1 MADTSLK
8 ALTSI
13 VYTMAEKTQKGIQ
26 EDVAAI
32 RKSVC
37 EADGILSVLLSI
49 KKSVDDVNKKGVL
62 SKLGSGGKFS
72 SRNMDKLFN
81 RLIKSTDSITKLL
94 DKIYGR
100 LQKMETGKGG
110 GKKDKRLE
118 RRDER
123 NKKRDARLEH
133 ISQSIDIIERLSKI
147 NIKDF
152 IFAKTKMKHISR
164 IMERFKNMF
173 KMFKN
178 KKEMES
184 TVEFASSAIE
194 IVQKL
199 SKIALLGIPARLGVK
214 AIEKVFL
221 GGKKGGG
228 LLAIFRKVNEHKK
241 DITQAK
247 KVSKDM
253 LLTAGALFLT
263 SALLAGT
270 AVVAVPAMIGAL
282 ALRGIVWLLSGTFKV
297 LNKTEKSALKG
308 SVVLLIMSASIITFG
323 LGIGY
328 MAKSIRTL
336 KWKDFGKLILQI
348 AAFAVLFRVIGIKAF
363 AISVAIG
370 SAALMVMGFAL
381 NVFSKGLKETA
392 EVTKG
397 IKWKDFGNMVGQ
409 IFTTGLTVGALALMP
424 IGPGVR
430 KLKKMGKALGLYADS
445 IEKWKKLGDTK
456 QAVSNIENAISK
468 TRDAIKGSNF
478 DMKAVRQLHK
488 VGKSLL
494 KLYKGVKDWD
504 KFNGKKA
511 AANLSDT
518 IGELKKIFNKDN
530 NTFDKKNLKTFRR
543 VGGILRRLY
552 KGIQPWENLNSEK
565 ATENLRDTIGELRK
579 IFNKDNNTFD
589 KKNLKT
595 FRSVGRI
602 LRRLYN
608 GTKPW
613 ENLNSEKATTNL
625 KDTIGE
631 LVTIFKENTFDNKKN
646 LKTFRS
652 VGRILRRLYKGVKP
666 WENLNATQAANNLE
680 YTIGKIKDIFEK
692 EFETNGAERSMNT
705 LIKVTNMSTQ
715 IMDSLKTWGE
725 FKPIPALENIGT
737 SVNSLLDIFGMNDE
751 GNKKEKTLED
761 AVNGKSNFWNGI
773 KNSLKKVGNNIA
785 SAVEQV
791 SENAKTAARN
801 NGVEHRMLT
810 LRNIMESLDDVR
822 VYLDP
827 WQNENTVMGIKSLTK
842 AVNAINILDTE
853 KATVMIELFKS
864 FSSIGKRPFDGFSR
878 AVNRFS
884 KSCNNLIDA
893 LNNFEPIEGG
903 TTTTN
908 ENGETTV
915 SSGSINI
922 QNTEALAQALA
933 EAIKSLP
940 INVNANMSDI
950 RLVVNGESGRKVILS
965 LEN

>member
-13 VYTMAEKTQKGIQ
+13 VYAMAEKTQKGIQ

-37 EADGILSVLLSI
+37 EADGILNALLSI

-133 ISQSIDIIERLSKI
+133 ISQSIEIIERLSKI

-152 IFAKTKMKHISR
+152 IFAKTKMKHISK

-173 KMFKN
+173 KMFKS

-184 TVEFASSAIE
+184 TVEFANSAIE
-194 IVQKL
+194 IVKKL
-199 SKIALLGIPARLGVK
+199 AKIALLGIPARLGVK
-214 AIEKVFL
+214 TIEKVFL

-228 LLAIFRKVNEHKK
+228 LLVVFRKVNENKKEITQGKKVAK
-241 DITQAK
+241 DI
-247 KVSKDM
+247 
-253 LLTAGALFLT
+253 LLATGALFLT

-282 ALRGIVWLLSGTFKV
+282 ALRGVVWLLSGTFKV
-297 LNKTEKSALKG
+297 LNKAEKNALKG
-308 SVVLLIMSASIITFG
+308 SVVLLIMSASIVTFG

-348 AAFAVLFRVIGIKAF
+348 AAFAVLFRVIGIKPF
-363 AISVAIG
+363 ALSVAIG
-370 SAALMVMGFAL
+370 GAALIVMGLSL
-381 NVFSKGLKETA
+381 NVFSRGLKETA

-424 IGPGVR
+424 IMPGVR
-430 KLKKMGKALGLYADS
+430 KLKKMGKALGSYADS

-456 QAVSNIENAISK
+456 QAVSNILKAIISVK
-468 TRDAIKGSNF
+468 SVIRGKF

-488 VGKSLL
+488 VGRSLL
-494 KLYKGVKDWD
+494 NLYKGVKDWD
-504 KFNGKKA
+504 RFDGKKA
-511 AANLSDT
+511 AEN
-518 IGELKKIFNKDN
+518 IGTTMSKLQEVFKIQI
-530 NTFDKKNLKTFRR
+530 DKKAVRSYGR
-543 VGGILRRLY
+543 VGRILRRLY
-552 KGIQPWENLNSEK
+552 KGVQPWENLNSEK
-565 ATENLRDTIGELRK
+565 ATANLEKTIGDLIT
-579 IFNKDNNTFD
+579 IFKDKTFD
-589 KKNLKT
+589 KKSLKT

-602 LRRLYN
+602 LRNIYKGTKPWEKLDSTAAGKNLSDTIGKLQEIFDGKKFDKDSIKTYKNIGRILRNIYK

-613 ENLNSEKATTNL
+613 ENFNAIQAT
-625 KDTIGE
+625 
-631 LVTIFKENTFDNKKN
+631 
-646 LKTFRS
+646 
-652 VGRILRRLYKGVKP
+652 
-666 WENLNATQAANNLE
+666 NNLDHA
-680 YTIGKIKDIFEK
+680 IRKIKDIFEK

-705 LIKVTNMSTQ
+705 LIKVTGMSTQ

-725 FKPIPALENIGT
+725 YKPISALENIGT
-737 SVNSLLDIFGMNDE
+737 SVNSLLDLFGMNDE
-751 GNKKEKTLED
+751 VNKKEKTLED
-761 AVNGKSNFWNGI
+761 AVNGKSNFWSGI

-822 VYLDP
+822 IYLDP
-827 WQNENTVMGIKSLTK
+827 WQNKNTVMGINSLTK

-884 KSCNNLIDA
+884 RSCNSLIDA

-940 INVNANMSDI
+940 INVNTNMSDI